1 MVFAPVFSSE
11 AIPARVKALFVVVT
25 SYLLSPLVAAL
36 PLAHADLGV
45 RAVLGELS
53 VGLVFG
59 IELSLLSEIML
70 FAGQV
75 LGFQFSFSLVNLLD
89 PYAQIQTPLMSQL
102 LSLLMT
108 LVILSS
114 GLYREI
120 LLGLLR
126 TFTDAP
132 LGGVSIDPR
141 AGLSVVNMLSGAL
154 FAALQLAAPVIA
166 ATVLAE
172 IAVATIGKLSPQLP
186 VMMVAIPA
194 KTLLGY
200 VVMIGSLALW
210 PRFLER
216 HFSLLLDSAQS
227 LIRHA
232 IRIV

>member
-1 MVFAPVFSSE
+1 
-11 AIPARVKALFVVVT
+11 
-25 SYLLSPLVAAL
+25 
-36 PLAHADLGV
+36 
-45 RAVLGELS
+45 
-53 VGLVFG
+53 
-59 IELSLLSEIML
+59 
-70 FAGQV
+70 
-75 LGFQFSFSLVNLLD
+75 
-89 PYAQIQTPLMSQL
+89 
-102 LSLLMT
+102 MT

-141 AGLSVVNMLSGAL
+141 AGLAVVNMLSGAL

-200 VVMIGSLALW
+200 VVMIGSLARW

-216 HFSLLLDSAQS
+216 HFSLLLDNAQS
-227 LIRHA
+227 LVRHA